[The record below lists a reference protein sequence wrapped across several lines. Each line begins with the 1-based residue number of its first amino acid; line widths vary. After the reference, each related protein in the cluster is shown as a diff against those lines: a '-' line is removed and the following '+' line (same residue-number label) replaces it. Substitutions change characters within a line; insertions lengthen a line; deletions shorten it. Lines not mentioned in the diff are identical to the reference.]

1 VGAHP
6 GRCGEPVEEV
16 PGAFLQRDLIVGEVE
31 VHRGVE
37 FRIPAD
43 ASRTDGAV
51 R

>member
-1 VGAHP
+1 VGAHLC
-6 GRCGEPVEEV
+6 GRGEPVEELT
-16 PGAFLQRDLIVGEVE
+16 GAFLERDLVVGEVE

-43 ASRTDGAV
+43 ASRTDAAV

>member
-1 VGAHP
+1 VGARLC
-6 GRCGEPVEEV
+6 GRGEPVEQL
-16 PGAFLQRDLIVGEVE
+16 PGAFLQRDLVVGEVE
-31 VHRGVE
+31 VHWGVE